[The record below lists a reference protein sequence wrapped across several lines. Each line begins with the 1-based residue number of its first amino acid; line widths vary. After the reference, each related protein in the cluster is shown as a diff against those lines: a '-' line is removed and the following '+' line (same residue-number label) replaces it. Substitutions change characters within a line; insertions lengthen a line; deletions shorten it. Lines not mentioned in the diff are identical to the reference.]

1 MIAEQI
7 LAKLPGF
14 HDLGKELLGKEAM
27 LFMPGEISRKV
38 LAFDVPVVLYAS
50 PHNPGAAEFAAE
62 LLDKFGPNAGER
74 KGKGKQTLGERSS
87 SCKTSRFS
95 TVAKYARAARA
106 RYSVRVK
113 RGGEGGGEG
122 EQQAVESPA
131 LAYQEAPSLDAHA
144 PASPPASPP
153 ASALASPPAS
163 PPASPREEGSSPGR
177 AESSQYHLPAEG
189 LSSASTKAGLSI
201 TYQDPERHRS
211 PSRRRIGDSYRSPTR
226 RGFGY
231 KDEAAATHMLIYLCH
246 DTFVGENRAALQVT
260 PHTTAPRSVTRT
272 RAQNAGLCPFSAPY
286 GLTSPPPPSHP
297 PLQREVTWAQ
307 RSGMPI
313 LMVHEND
320 PERNGCSFDRF
331 FQTTPQALI
340 DAGLYRKIAV
350 ALHPGSHRQISLA
363 MAAKELGAVDPLR
376 RGWLSGRVSGRLLGS
391 QSGKLTSS
399 KPPTAPGSL
408 VSSAAPS
415 DLSASRVSSAPVAA
429 FAKRL
434 SARISARISV
444 GRRSGAAAAEGY
456 PAATAEEPPVDPG
469 AISSTSTASP
479 RLSSTPVPA
488 AISEAETVE
497 QV

>member
-1 MIAEQI
+1 
-7 LAKLPGF
+7 
-14 HDLGKELLGKEAM
+14 
-27 LFMPGEISRKV
+27 
-38 LAFDVPVVLYAS
+38 
-50 PHNPGAAEFAAE
+50 
-62 LLDKFGPNAGER
+62 
-74 KGKGKQTLGERSS
+74 
-87 SCKTSRFS
+87 
-95 TVAKYARAARA
+95 
-106 RYSVRVK
+106 
-113 RGGEGGGEG
+113 
-122 EQQAVESPA
+122 
-131 LAYQEAPSLDAHA
+131 
-144 PASPPASPP
+144 
-153 ASALASPPAS
+153 
-163 PPASPREEGSSPGR
+163 
-177 AESSQYHLPAEG
+177 

-246 DTFVGENRAALQVT
+246 DTFVGENRAA
-260 PHTTAPRSVTRT
+260 
-272 RAQNAGLCPFSAPY
+272 
-286 GLTSPPPPSHP
+286 
-297 PLQREVTWAQ
+297 LQREVTWAQ